1 MRPLAILI
9 ALVLSLGVAACGG
22 DGGGEDGYPNEAVS
36 NFMNSCTAQQGAT
49 EAACRCV
56 IDELERTMP
65 FEEFEETDKALREK
79 RRPAASSQQK
89 LTRAVQKCRIQ
100 P

>member
-1 MRPLAILI
+1 MRPLVILI
-9 ALVLSLGVAACGG
+9 AVVLALALAACGG
-22 DGGGEDGYPNEAVS
+22 GNGEEGYPEEAVS

-56 IDELERTMP
+56 INELERTMP

-79 RRPAASSQQK
+79 RRPAAASQQK